1 MKSPN
6 TLSKINELQDKLNLS
21 DNNTNEVITDLI
33 KIITPDS
40 HKKIKSVRKK
50 TASKKWYDHSCYE
63 MS

>member
-1 MKSPN
+1 MNSPN

-40 HKKIKSVRKK
+40 HKKTKSGRKK
-50 TASKKWYDHSCYE
+50 TAPKK
-63 MS
+63 